1 MGCNIC
7 KSVESRKKKKQINC
21 DGSSNNKN
29 KEIEPVNSKK
39 DDKLENKIQLVK
51 NKYNK
56 IKSYIKE
63 VINKENEYQ
72 NIILYIEKINTDNN
86 NINED
91 EIKELKIKSEN
102 LDKKLKLKEDN
113 RKHDK

>member
-63 VINKENEYQ
+63 VINKENEYYQ
-72 NIILYIEKINTDNN
+72 NIDHSHCTDCYAVFMRKKRRG
-86 NINED
+86 EG
-91 EIKELKIKSEN
+91 KR
-102 LDKKLKLKEDN
+102 DKQ
-113 RKHDK
+113 